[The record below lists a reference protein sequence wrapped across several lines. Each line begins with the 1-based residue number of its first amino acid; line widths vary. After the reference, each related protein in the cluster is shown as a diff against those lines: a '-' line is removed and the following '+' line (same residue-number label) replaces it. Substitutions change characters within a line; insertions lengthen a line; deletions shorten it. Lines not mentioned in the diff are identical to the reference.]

1 MRYLKSYK
9 IFESSNSS
17 VDKYLSILGT
27 TRDEVIKMVRSQEE
41 LVGFHVMMMELRHLE
56 VK

>member
-41 LVGFHVMMMELRHLE
+41 SVGFHVMMMELRHLE